1 MFELCEEHNY
11 RRDLH
16 YHLIA
21 GEGRWMPR
29 DFGHPDSVHINIVYD
44 DKKKAHATFVALVKS
59 FSDGSLEHAD
69 YEESFAVWSGIVA
82 DVEKEHK
89 LELITFL
96 GMEYYDAAFPISLI
110 ACNGCVPYG
119 MN

>member
-11 RRDLH
+11 RKDLH
-16 YHLIA
+16 YHVIC
-21 GEGRWMPR
+21 GEGEWLPK
-29 DFGHPDSVHINIVYD
+29 DIGNPDAAHMNVIYE
-44 DKKKAHATFVALVKS
+44 DKIKAHAAFVGLVKS
-59 FSDGSLEHAD
+59 FSYGSLEHID
-69 YEESFAVWSGIVA
+69 YQESLDVWCSIVEN
-82 DVEKEHK
+82 VKKEHV

-96 GMEYYDAAFPISLI
+96 GMEYYDAALPISLI